1 MPVQVSYPGVYVEE
15 DASLAFSVS
24 SGATAIPL
32 FVGNFYGLEAEF
44 PPADCV
50 AVSDWLAFE
59 RQFVSGGV
67 RETAITLPSS
77 TPPSSLRSTESQGSD
92 GNAKA
97 PSCIVEYQ
105 PNWAAYA
112 VRHYFDNGGGLCY
125 VFPLNKLKVDLKE
138 APKDSTEASKDWT
151 EALKKSIQ
159 ACPDITLLC
168 YCDRVDEATNRV
180 DEATES
186 QQVYRALNTLL
197 DRPGGYFLL
206 ADSND
211 GTPLVGVTSEQ
222 TAVYYPA
229 LETRY
234 RQTVQAD
241 NQIVIKNYSDE
252 KIKNLDDLRKL
263 DNAKA
268 LCQSID
274 KALVDKIQPEKPVVL
289 RATPAVAGLYTKTD
303 RTRGVWKA
311 PANVAVAGVEQLVE
325 VKREGTDLST
335 TPIPISDEKQS
346 ELQKQ
351 GINALR
357 TFQGKG
363 TLVWGA
369 RTLAFTSKKWC
380 YIPVRRL
387 FNAAERDMQ
396 QAMRAVM
403 FEPNS
408 EPTWQK
414 VRVALDNYLHTLWRL
429 GALQG
434 AKPEEAYRVQVGR
447 GQTMTQDDIKQGKL
461 IVQVGMAAVRPAE
474 FIILQL
480 MQWQGGSSTAA
491 R

>member
-15 DASLAFSVS
+15 DANLSFSVS

-59 RQFVSGGV
+59 RQFVSGARPEV
-67 RETAITLPSS
+67 TITLPSS
-77 TPPSSLRSTESQGSD
+77 MPPSSPRSTESQGSD

-97 PSCIVEYQ
+97 PRCTVEYQ

-112 VRHYFDNGGGLCY
+112 VHHYFDNGGGPCY
-125 VFPLNKLKVDLKE
+125 VFALNALKDYLKKVDLKKVDLKKDDLE
-138 APKDSTEASKDWT
+138 A
-151 EALKKSIQ
+151 ALKKSIQ
-159 ACPDITLLC
+159 AYPDITLLC
-168 YCDRVDEATNRV
+168 YCDWVGGTAESEKVYEAF
-180 DEATES
+180 
-186 QQVYRALNTLL
+186 NTLL
-197 DRPGGYFLL
+197 DKPGGYFLL
-206 ADSND
+206 ADSDD
-211 GTPLVGVTSEQ
+211 GKPLVGVTAAQ

-229 LETRY
+229 LKTRY
-234 RQTVQAD
+234 RPMVPAD
-241 NQIVIKNYSDE
+241 NQIVIKGYSDE
-252 KIKNLDDLRKL
+252 KVKNLDGLRKL

-274 KALVDKIQPEKPVVL
+274 EELVDKIQHEKPVVL
-289 RATPAVAGLYTKTD
+289 RASPAVAGLYAKTD

-311 PANVAVAGVEQLVE
+311 PANVAVAGVEQLFE
-325 VKREGTDLST
+325 AKCKGTDLST
-335 TPIPISDEKQS
+335 TPILISDEKQS